1 MPPSSPTNRRS
12 ARRLPDSSENPFCF
26 RVHWTSARYLQV
38 CIGAVT
44 LLPIRIILALCII
57 LPGIVLAKLVSLT
70 LPVSAEGFSYHKP
83 WQRYMMKVILGRC
96 LGRGLL
102 WCLGFPWIRE
112 YGTQADVSEA
122 PVVVVC
128 PHTSIFDS
136 FFVGSIVHGAYVSLK
151 SNRNFPLVKDL
162 LEAAVTIWIDEK
174 KKDDAVVE
182 FQKRLKSTEK
192 SPPIIFFP
200 EGAVHGPGVLTE
212 FKQELPLRLYTVSD
226 LLLKARSS
234 LNCQSSPSSFDSPKT
249 AEGLFQTMCIA
260 YTPAEVHFL
269 PVYTPS
275 EKEEQDPQLYATN
288 VRNAISQQMKL
299 NLSQHSRQDMIL
311 TSLAVKYG
319 LPAWTGNVEYV
330 VMRDTLHLNLDLLK
344 VLLERFAVLDSD
356 KDGFVTSEDFA
367 ADLNWPVAED
377 VAELFRTCDT
387 AERGKITF
395 REYAVAYSDL
405 IRPYEE
411 DAAFIS
417 QTFEALN
424 RSNAD
429 AKTGRTSV
437 EDQRLLSVSTWLMG
451 LVANGRARE
460 RTNSAETSSTPNRNG
475 TSTDIID
482 NFKQIVSRKPELLV
496 LLSSLSSVSM
506 ES

>member
-212 FKQELPLRLYTVSD
+212 FKQGAFKFELPVQPIIFRFPEDGRGTVSD
-226 LLLKARSS
+226 DVHCLHSGRSAFS
-234 LNCQSSPSSFDSPKT
+234 TGLHSIREGETRPAALCNECEECHFPANE
-249 AEGLFQTMCIA
+249 AE
-260 YTPAEVHFL
+260 P
-269 PVYTPS
+269 
-275 EKEEQDPQLYATN
+275 
-288 VRNAISQQMKL
+288 
-299 NLSQHSRQDMIL
+299 LS
-311 TSLAVKYG
+311 A
-319 LPAWTGNVEYV
+319 
-330 VMRDTLHLNLDLLK
+330 
-344 VLLERFAVLDSD
+344 
-356 KDGFVTSEDFA
+356 
-367 ADLNWPVAED
+367 
-377 VAELFRTCDT
+377 
-387 AERGKITF
+387 
-395 REYAVAYSDL
+395 
-405 IRPYEE
+405 
-411 DAAFIS
+411 
-417 QTFEALN
+417 
-424 RSNAD
+424 
-429 AKTGRTSV
+429 
-437 EDQRLLSVSTWLMG
+437 
-451 LVANGRARE
+451 
-460 RTNSAETSSTPNRNG
+460 
-475 TSTDIID
+475 
-482 NFKQIVSRKPELLV
+482 
-496 LLSSLSSVSM
+496 
-506 ES
+506 